1 MAFVAFDCTN
11 TEIGMFQNV
20 RDFVENYYYT
30 KETHDE
36 WVQEQ
41 IEFEQ
46 DDTLGEAIILMK
58 TVFSFYVNAII
69 DENEPVIIQDEISL
83 GFEWG
88 GYTFK
93 GEDPLNMIKDQIKRL
108 MEKIPTTEGECYR
121 G

>member
-46 DDTLGEAIILMK
+46 DDTLGEDNYPYEDS
-58 TVFSFYVNAII
+58 VRFFVNAII

-93 GEDPLNMIKDQIKRL
+93 GEALNI
-108 MEKIPTTEGECYR
+108 
-121 G
+121 

>member
-46 DDTLGEAIILMK
+46 DDTLSEDNYPYEDS
-58 TVFSFYVNAII
+58 VQFYVNAII

-93 GEDPLNMIKDQIKRL
+93 GEALNI
-108 MEKIPTTEGECYR
+108 
-121 G
+121 

>member
-36 WVQEQ
+36 WAQEQ

-46 DDTLGEAIILMK
+46 DDTLSEDNYPYEDS
-58 TVFSFYVNAII
+58 VQFFVNTII

-93 GEDPLNMIKDQIKRL
+93 GEALNI
-108 MEKIPTTEGECYR
+108 
-121 G
+121 

>member
-11 TEIGMFQNV
+11 TEIGMFQSV

-30 KETHDE
+30 KEDHDK

-46 DDTLGEAIILMK
+46 DDTLGEDNYPYEDS
-58 TVFSFYVNAII
+58 VRFYVNAII

-88 GYTFK
+88 GYTFR
-93 GEDPLNMIKDQIKRL
+93 GEALNI
-108 MEKIPTTEGECYR
+108 
-121 G
+121 

>member
-46 DDTLGEAIILMK
+46 DDTLSEDNYPYEDS
-58 TVFSFYVNAII
+58 VQFFVNAII

-93 GEDPLNMIKDQIKRL
+93 GEALNI
-108 MEKIPTTEGECYR
+108 
-121 G
+121 

>member
-46 DDTLGEAIILMK
+46 DDSLGKDNYPYEDS
-58 TVFSFYVNAII
+58 VQFYINAII

-93 GEDPLNMIKDQIKRL
+93 GEALNI
-108 MEKIPTTEGECYR
+108 
-121 G
+121 

>member
-11 TEIGMFQNV
+11 TEIGIFQNV

-30 KETHDE
+30 KEDHDK
-36 WVQEQ
+36 WVQKQ

-46 DDTLGEAIILMK
+46 DDTLGEDNYPYEDS
-58 TVFSFYVNAII
+58 VQFYANAII

-88 GYTFK
+88 GYTFR
-93 GEDPLNMIKDQIKRL
+93 GEALNI
-108 MEKIPTTEGECYR
+108 
-121 G
+121 

>member
-11 TEIGMFQNV
+11 TEVGMFQNV

-30 KETHDE
+30 KEDHDK

-46 DDTLGEAIILMK
+46 DDTLGESNYPYEDS
-58 TVFSFYVNAII
+58 VQFYVNAII
-69 DENEPVIIQDEISL
+69 DENEPVIIQDQISL

-88 GYTFK
+88 GYTFR
-93 GEDPLNMIKDQIKRL
+93 GEALNI
-108 MEKIPTTEGECYR
+108 
-121 G
+121 

>member
-46 DDTLGEAIILMK
+46 DDTLSEDNYPYEDS
-58 TVFSFYVNAII
+58 VQFYVNAII

-93 GEDPLNMIKDQIKRL
+93 GEALYD
-108 MEKIPTTEGECYR
+108 
-121 G
+121 

>member
-30 KETHDE
+30 KEDHDK

-46 DDTLGEAIILMK
+46 DDTLGESNYPYEDS
-58 TVFSFYVNAII
+58 VQFYVNAII
-69 DENEPVIIQDEISL
+69 DENEPVIIQDQISL

-93 GEDPLNMIKDQIKRL
+93 GEVLNI
-108 MEKIPTTEGECYR
+108 
-121 G
+121 

>member
-1 MAFVAFDCTN
+1 MAFVAFSCNN
-11 TEIGMFQNV
+11 TEIGTFQSV

-41 IEFEQ
+41 IELEQ
-46 DDTLGEAIILMK
+46 NDLGEDDYPYEDS
-58 TVFSFYVNAII
+58 VQFYVNTII

-83 GFEWG
+83 GFEWD

-93 GEDPLNMIKDQIKRL
+93 GEALNI
-108 MEKIPTTEGECYR
+108 
-121 G
+121 

>member
-11 TEIGMFQNV
+11 TEVGMFQNV

-30 KETHDE
+30 KEDHDK

-46 DDTLGEAIILMK
+46 DDTLGESNYPYEDS
-58 TVFSFYVNAII
+58 VQFYVNAII

-93 GEDPLNMIKDQIKRL
+93 GEALNI
-108 MEKIPTTEGECYR
+108 
-121 G
+121 